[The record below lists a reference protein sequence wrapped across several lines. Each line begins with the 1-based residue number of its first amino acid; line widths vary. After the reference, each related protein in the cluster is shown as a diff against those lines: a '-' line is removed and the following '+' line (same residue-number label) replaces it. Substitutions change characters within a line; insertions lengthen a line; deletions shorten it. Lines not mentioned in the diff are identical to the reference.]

1 MRSTEQERMIKLKK
15 KPEVVVNIFSSMDGR
30 ITTAPN
36 HNVMEW
42 TSYDVDGDANDEAH
56 KLYDELN
63 CDGLVSGSES
73 LMVWSA
79 DWIELE
85 KPITYPEKS
94 KAYIVFDGRGRM
106 DWAQTEGLI
115 VVTRENVHSEY
126 ITQLEKKGITY
137 LQAGDGDHI
146 DIELAL
152 EKLYECGFRRLGIS
166 GGGTIN
172 GAFLRQGFID
182 EVSVV
187 LAPIAIGGKR
197 TPTMFDCEDLS
208 SIHESTSL
216 ELIETKPV
224 GDKGA
229 VWLYYKVSNNK

>member
-15 KPEVVVNIFSSMDGR
+15 RPEVVVNIFSSMDGR

-56 KLYDELN
+56 KLYDTLN

-85 KPITYPEKS
+85 QPITYPEKS

-106 DWAQTEGLI
+106 DWAQTDGLI

-126 ITQLEKKGITY
+126 MTQLEEKGITY
-137 LQAGDGDHI
+137 LQAGDGDQI
-146 DIELAL
+146 DIGLAL

-197 TPTMFDCEDLS
+197 TPTMFDCDDLT
-208 SIHESTSL
+208 SIREATSL

-229 VWLYYKVSNNK
+229 VWLYYKVKK